1 MRARALTLG
10 LCASALWLLGRTAS
24 AEPPRVHASGS
35 IGHAIGGYQE
45 RELGFGAL
53 GDLGVELPLAS
64 SFGLEARAAGV
75 ILGDGKAPT
84 DKRFVDRGAGGAG
97 LGLAGVRVKDGVG
110 AWASLGLGVAA
121 TDGAARFAFDAHAG
135 WDFALDRHATW
146 QAGPAIGY
154 LQVVQPDKSL
164 RPDDA
169 RVLSF
174 GVHVAFDT
182 ASKCDDTDRDG
193 ICDASDV
200 CPSTPGPRSDDPGRN
215 GCPELDRDRD
225 GIPDREDACP
235 LVPGVRTGDPK
246 TNGCPPPLKVAERA
260 DRDGD
265 TVYDDEDAC
274 PDIAGIRTTDA
285 KTNGCPPPTE
295 SAHVEGDRIVL
306 DDVILFDLDSPRVRH
321 ASIHVVADV
330 AKLLRD
336 NADIL
341 EIDVEGHA
349 DRRGSD
355 EYNLK
360 LSESR
365 AASVREIL
373 LKNGISA
380 DRVTVRGLGKSRP
393 KTLPDAPVTALQVDR
408 RVEFWIVRAR
418 TGPKPERVAS
428 SHGAK

>member
-24 AEPPRVHASGS
+24 AEPPRVHASGA

-53 GDLGVELPLAS
+53 GDLGVELPLAP
-64 SFGLEARAAGV
+64 SFGLEARVGGV
-75 ILGDGKAPT
+75 ILGDGKPPLDA
-84 DKRFVDRGAGGAG
+84 RFADRGSGGAG
-97 LGLAGVRVKDGVG
+97 LGMLGARVKDPIG
-110 AWASLGLGVAA
+110 AWASLGLGAAA
-121 TDGAARFAFDAHAG
+121 TDGTARFAFDAHAG

-146 QAGPAIGY
+146 SAGPMIGY
-154 LQVVQPDKSL
+154 LQVVQPDTTL

-174 GVHVAFDT
+174 GLHVAFDT
-182 ASKCDDTDRDG
+182 ADKCDDTDHDG

-200 CPSTPGPRSDDPGRN
+200 CPSTPGPRSADPGRN
-215 GCPELDRDRD
+215 GCPELDRDHD
-225 GIPDREDACP
+225 GIMDGEDACP
-235 LVPGVRTGDPK
+235 LVPGVRTSDPK
-246 TNGCPPPLKVAERA
+246 TNGCPPPKVAERG

-274 PDIAGIRTTDA
+274 PDIAGVRTDDP
-285 KTNGCPPPTE
+285 KSNGCPPPTE

-306 DDVILFDLDSPRVRH
+306 DDVILFDLDSPRVRTT
-321 ASIHVVADV
+321 SVHVVADV

-336 NADIL
+336 NGDIL

-355 EYNLK
+355 EYNFK
-360 LSESR
+360 LSASR
-365 AASVREIL
+365 AASVRSIL
-373 LKNGISA
+373 IKNGVDP

-393 KTLPDAPVTALQVDR
+393 KTRPDTPVTELQADR

-418 TGPKPERVAS
+418 TGPKPERVAT